1 MTRTRRA
8 ILGIVTN
15 YAATILLA
23 VSSFVII
30 PIILRYLS
38 REDYGLWA
46 TIGQM
51 LGYLALLDLGVGS
64 AVVRRT
70 ARMREHGD
78 IEAVNRMVSTAVAL
92 YCLLGLVFLLA
103 GLGIGFFLP
112 NWSAIPQSRAHVA
125 VIMFIIM
132 IVYGA
137 ISFPLRVASSTLTG
151 YQHMAA
157 ANMTNM
163 AANLLAPVVSVVL
176 LLAGLGIL
184 SLPLGQVAAGLLAAI
199 AAFVILKRAVPNLRI
214 NWASV
219 SRAEAREIFGWS
231 WQLFLNNIAVAI
243 IYQTDNLVV
252 AGSVGLAAVTVYTLT
267 SRLPMYAMPLV
278 FALGDSCHP
287 GAFEL
292 YEQGNFDRLR
302 EVYTRVMRLTVAA
315 GMAIAVVA
323 VAFNESFM
331 RLWVGESN
339 YGGLMLTVI
348 FAFILCYRVMM
359 QVSSVIVIS
368 SGKLK
373 GVVAMSIMEA
383 ALNLVLSLWWVR
395 YYGIIGVA
403 LGTAVAGV
411 LTSGWYVVGFVSR
424 ELRMN
429 VFEYLGRGVIPP
441 LVCALPAAG
450 TAYLLTHFYPATT
463 WPRLFLEAGTVGL
476 VYALCYLFI
485 GLTTGERDFLTARL
499 AGFYEAVGGRRRR
512 VATLEKG

>member
-8 ILGIVTN
+8 IWGVLTN
-15 YAATILLA
+15 YAATILMA

-70 ARMREHGD
+70 ARMRSTGD
-78 IEAVNRMVSTAVAL
+78 MEAVNRMVSTAVAL
-92 YCLLGLVFLLA
+92 YCLLGLIFLVT
-103 GLGIGFFLP
+103 GLVVSFILP
-112 NWSAIPQSRAHVA
+112 HWSAIPRERANVA
-125 VIMFIIM
+125 IIMFVIMV
-132 IVYGA
+132 VYGA
-137 ISFPLRVASSTLTG
+137 ISFPLRVAASTLTG
-151 YQHMAA
+151 HQHMAA

-163 AANLLAPVVSVVL
+163 AANLLAPVMAVVL
-176 LLAGLGIL
+176 LVAGLGIL
-184 SLPLGQVAAGLLAAI
+184 ALPLGNVIAGLLAAVS
-199 AAFVILKRAVPNLRI
+199 AFIILRRVVPGLRVRWR
-214 NWASV
+214 NV
-219 SRAEAREIFGWS
+219 SRTEAREIFSWS
-231 WQLFLNNIAVAI
+231 WQLFLNNIAVAV

-252 AGSVGLAAVTVYTLT
+252 AGGVGLAAVTVYTLT

-292 YEQGNFDRLR
+292 YEQGNLQRLR
-302 EVYTRVMRLTVAA
+302 EVYMRVMRLTAAA
-315 GMAIAVVA
+315 GLAIAVVA

-331 RLWVGESN
+331 RLWVGASLF
-339 YGGLMLTVI
+339 GGTTLTLI

-359 QVSSVIVIS
+359 QVSSVVVIS

-395 YYGIIGVA
+395 YWGIVGVA

-411 LTSGWYVVGFVSR
+411 LTSGWYVVRFVSR
-424 ELRMN
+424 ELQMS
-429 VFEYLGRGVIPP
+429 VFEYLGRGIAAP
-441 LVCALPAAG
+441 LLCVLPSALIAF
-450 TAYLLTHFYPATT
+450 LLIRFYPATN
-463 WPRLFLEAGTVGL
+463 WPKLFLDAGLVGL
-476 VYALCYLFI
+476 VYALCYLFV
-485 GLTTGERDFLTARL
+485 GLNSAERDYLYRRL
-499 AGFYEAVGGRRRR
+499 VSFYQSLGAHRPGGYF
-512 VATLEKG
+512 VKG